1 MAEEIKLLP
10 FSEYPLNLPD
20 ESALGLDRF
29 HYQDR
34 LIKHIRSISAK
45 KTVNFRVLTSSSD
58 AELPTQHIIEDEQNA
73 REAISNGS
81 DCRIF
86 CFFQKDSLRP
96 FLITAPLLWELLDTN
111 ALPLHFLDVLFAVH
125 TETCISEESYGNVFL
140 QTTTEPSLSF
150 ELSYQFKY
158 AEPNNRSRAFPW
170 SIRRTEVFNRFKTT
184 TDGGARCT
192 WLLFHPKED
201 AALSKRLA
209 RAAERPGEWRAITA
223 NPLRLH
229 IAVLAAYVDNW
240 RDFLDDI
247 GKQYSD
253 LVRSICLPPPIPL
266 TSLTIA
272 PRARRLQKKLVWTA
286 DIEHEGGG
294 VLSEALSFASMRSL
308 RGLEERVQS
317 VPVTL
322 GQTVRLVQTLQQ
334 LDRSMLQHASYAQS
348 EHAATANALAALMV
362 RLVGYQTAA
371 KALELRIQGI
381 LRLVTDALNVKNQNA
396 AARVQKF
403 AADNQAVSTEI
414 SKGVYA
420 LARDSVDDST
430 IARIVTLA
438 TLIYLPASF
447 VASLFGMNFFD
458 FDEES
463 DRMKISKDAWIY
475 LLVTV
480 PLTAVTGLAWWHA
493 ARIQRMKRASR
504 RRQPPDV

>member
-45 KTVNFRVLTSSSD
+45 KTVNFRVFASSPD

-73 REAISNGS
+73 RQAIS
-81 DCRIF
+81 
-86 CFFQKDSLRP
+86 K
-96 FLITAPLLWELLDTN
+96 
-111 ALPLHFLDVLFAVH
+111 
-125 TETCISEESYGNVFL
+125 
-140 QTTTEPSLSF
+140 
-150 ELSYQFKY
+150 LSYQFKY

-170 SIRRTEVFNRFKTT
+170 TIRRTEVFNRFETT
-184 TDGGARCT
+184 TREGGATRCT

-201 AALSKRLA
+201 SALSKRLA
-209 RAAERPGEWRAITA
+209 RAAERPAEWRALNA

-229 IAVLAAYVDNW
+229 IAILAAYIDNW
-240 RDFLDDI
+240 RDFLNDI

-253 LVRSICLPPPIPL
+253 L
-266 TSLTIA
+266 
-272 PRARRLQKKLVWTA
+272 KKLVWTA
-286 DIEHEGGG
+286 DISHDDGNGNGGG
-294 VLSEALSFASMRSL
+294 GGGNGGGAGALSEALSFQSMRSL
-308 RGLEERVQS
+308 RGLEERVQT

-322 GQTVRLVQTLQQ
+322 RQTERLVRKLQQ
-334 LDRSMLQHASYAQS
+334 LDRCMLQQASYARA
-348 EHAATANALAALMV
+348 EHDATANALAAVAV
-362 RLVGYQTAA
+362 RLEGYQTAA
-371 KALELRIQGI
+371 RALEMRIQGI

-463 DRMKISKDAWIY
+463 NRMNMSKDAWIY
-475 LLVTV
+475 LLVTI

>member
-140 QTTTEPSLSF
+140 QTSTEPSLSF

-170 SIRRTEVFNRFKTT
+170 SIRRTEVFNRFETT
-184 TDGGARCT
+184 TDGGSARCT

-201 AALSKRLA
+201 SALSKRLA

-240 RDFLDDI
+240 RDFLVDI

-253 LVRSICLPPPIPL
+253 L
-266 TSLTIA
+266 
-272 PRARRLQKKLVWTA
+272 KKLVWTA
-286 DIEHEGGG
+286 DISNDDDGGGGG

-334 LDRSMLQHASYAQS
+334 LDRHMLQHASYAQS

-362 RLVGYQTAA
+362 RLEGYQTSA